1 MDLNEV
7 IEWLRLNKLS
17 LNAGKTELIYF
28 HSHANPSE
36 CDLDK
41 IFINFDYVRL
51 NPVDNVKYL
60 GMYVDKY
67 LSWNQHNRELS
78 KLLSKWNSPI

>member
-28 HSHANPSE
+28 HSHANPSK

-41 IFINFDYVRL
+41 IFINFNGVRL
-51 NPVDNVKYL
+51 NPVDHVKYL
-60 GMYVDKY
+60 GMYRVFKIFAPPFPG
-67 LSWNQHNRELS
+67 L
-78 KLLSKWNSPI
+78 K